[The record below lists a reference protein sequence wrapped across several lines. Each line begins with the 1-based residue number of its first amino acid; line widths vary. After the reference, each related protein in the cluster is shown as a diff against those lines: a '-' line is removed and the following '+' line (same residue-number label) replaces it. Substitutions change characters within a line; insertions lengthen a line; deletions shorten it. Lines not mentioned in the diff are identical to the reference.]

1 MNKTVKILLVSIVA
15 FAASWIA
22 YLTLI
27 GSNFDQQAKK
37 LQKVFLQQE
46 KKLEKHLTNFEK
58 ISQRKTDLWE
68 NEYLNEHD
76 FLSLCYQEENLVF
89 WNSNKAPEDKLL
101 DIKQSKSIVDLN
113 NGIYYLMTSSI
124 DEKLFISGFK
134 IQSDYYY
141 SNEYLQK
148 KLEPPFNLS
157 HEVDLKIN
165 QPGGFEIKNS
175 RGNTVFYLTPRNI
188 QQISTIGEIIIFFSF
203 FIGFVLF
210 WYAVGLFSRNNFS
223 NFFAK
228 FFIYPGIILIFE
240 YLRVKY
246 QVFSFFEDLTLFTPD
261 LFAASEWF
269 SNLGTTIISLSVFVL
284 VIFHFA
290 TVTNS
295 IKYNRQNRNL
305 FVFTFLLFY
314 FLFFGFAYMV
324 NFIVENL
331 VLNSNISFEFDNIF
345 SINIYSVIGLL
356 SVAIIFFI
364 YIFFLQI
371 LFKRLSEVLSV
382 NKLAVIVF
390 ISGIIFWLYNW
401 FVLSNLFYFGIW
413 PLIINLLALYIS
425 LNKDKFFG
433 TFLTVL
439 SFSIISFFI
448 FSSLTNIDEKQRRK
462 LFADQLI
469 SDKDLNLEL
478 DFNYVE
484 EQIRSSDKLITM
496 LKEKQ
501 TISSKQFI
509 NTLEKCCVSDLNDSY
524 DIQVHVFDEKGE
536 NLLDYAAN
544 QHEKRDFFENAI
556 SHHGE
561 LSEVNEHLYFIL
573 DYFERFSYIGKIDI
587 INGGDFFTLYLAFR
601 SKKIPEEIGIPRLLM
616 NSTAF
621 IQGDLENYAIARYSN
636 ERLMMRFG
644 NYIFP
649 TQKETLL
656 EQFESTSGFIT
667 EENNSFYIR
676 KGDYG
681 QLLVILKPTKNF
693 FEHLTLF
700 SYLFIFYSV
709 IVLIIYLSN
718 GKVTADNIKDLT
730 LSLKIRIV
738 LISLVVFSFVIFGIV
753 TGVFVE
759 KQYGNFTNDNLSEK
773 LHSVH
778 IEVNQKLGDKSEL
791 DKELLGTYMQYILK
805 KFSKV
810 FVTDINLYDNNG
822 KLLASSQPNLFDKG
836 IRAKRINSKA
846 YKALD
851 KNKKSE
857 FIHTENLGN
866 LSFYAAYKPLL
877 NNKNEQLGFL
887 NLQHFSKQRDYEN
900 QISGFLV
907 TIINI
912 AVLLLIITLIVALII
927 SNWITKPLK
936 LIQQSFKSIDFGKS
950 NKPIDYPNK
959 DEIGA
964 LVEDY
969 NKKLIDLEYK
979 ALQLAR
985 SERETAWRE
994 MAKQVAHEIKNPLT
1008 PMRLRLQQFE
1018 RIFNSNDPNAPEK
1031 FKKLSASL
1039 IEQIDGLTKIAN
1051 EFSSFAKLPKA
1062 NEEKMDI
1069 IPVLES
1075 CISVFQSESTTINFQ
1090 SNIDEAIVFADKD
1103 LMIRVFNNILKNAIQ
1118 ATPEERLP
1126 IIEVKVNRE
1135 DQYILLSFKDNGVGI
1150 SREEESKIFV
1160 PNFTTKS
1167 TGAGLGLA
1175 MVKQIV
1181 QNHNGEIWFK
1191 NNDDIGTTFF
1201 VRLPASQEDE

>member
-1 MNKTVKILLVSIVA
+1 MNKTVKILLISIVA
-15 FAASWIA
+15 FAASWII

-27 GSNFDQQAKK
+27 GSNFDQQAKRF
-37 LQKVFLQQE
+37 QKVFLLQE
-46 KKLEKHLTNFEK
+46 KKLEKHLSNVEN
-58 ISQRKTDLWE
+58 ISTRKSDSWE
-68 NEYLNEHD
+68 NNYLNEHE
-76 FLSLCYQEENLVF
+76 FLTLCYQGDDLIF
-89 WNSNKAPEDKLL
+89 WNSNKMPEDKLQ
-101 DIKQSKSIVDLN
+101 DIKDGKRIVDLE
-113 NGIYYLMTSSI
+113 NGVYYLMISTL
-124 DEKLFISGFK
+124 DEKRFITGFK

-141 SNEYLQK
+141 NNEYLQK
-148 KLEPPFNLS
+148 KLQPPFNLS
-157 HEVDLKIN
+157 HEVDLNIR
-165 QPGGFEIKNS
+165 QSDGFEIKNNL
-175 RGNTVFYLTPRNI
+175 GDTLFYLTPRNI
-188 QQISTIGEIIIFFSF
+188 QQISTTGEMMIFFSF
-203 FIGFVLF
+203 FIGFILF
-210 WYAVGLFSRNNFS
+210 WYVLGLFTRNNFS
-223 NFFAK
+223 NFFARLL
-228 FFIYPGIILIFE
+228 FYPVVILIFE
-240 YLRVKY
+240 YIRVKY
-246 QVFSFFEDLTLFTPD
+246 NVFSFFEDLTLFTPD

-269 SNLGTTIISLSVFVL
+269 SNLGTTIFSLSIFVL
-284 VIFHFA
+284 VIYHCASVIA
-290 TVTNS
+290 T
-295 IKYNRQNRNL
+295 IEYDKKKRNL
-305 FVFTFLLFY
+305 FNFIFLLFY
-314 FLFFGFAYMV
+314 FLFFGFAFLV
-324 NFIVENL
+324 NFIIENL

-345 SINIYSVIGLL
+345 SINIYSIIALL
-356 SVAIIFFI
+356 AVAILFFI
-364 YIFFLQI
+364 YIFFLQT
-371 LFKRLSEVLSV
+371 LFKRLSEVLAI
-382 NKLAVIVF
+382 NKLAVLVF
-390 ISGIIFWLYNW
+390 ISGVVFWLYNW

-413 PLIINLLALYIS
+413 PLVINLLALFIS
-425 LNKDKFFG
+425 LKKDKFFG

-469 SDKDLNLEL
+469 TDKDLNLEL
-478 DFNYVE
+478 DFNFVE
-484 EQIRSSDKLITM
+484 EQIKSNDDLLKM
-496 LKEKQ
+496 LKDEQ

-509 NTLEKCCVSDLNDSY
+509 NTLEKCCVSELNDYY
-524 DIQVHVFDEKGE
+524 DIQVHVFNDKGE
-536 NLLDYAAN
+536 NMLDYAAN
-544 QHEKRDFFENAI
+544 QHEKKDFFDDAI
-556 SHHGE
+556 SQHGE
-561 LSEVNEHLYFIL
+561 ISEVNEHLYFIL
-573 DYFERFSYIGKIDI
+573 DYFDRFSYIGKVEI
-587 INGGDFFTLYLAFR
+587 INGGNYYTLYLAFR

-644 NYIFP
+644 NYNFP
-649 TQKETLL
+649 TQKQKLL
-656 EQFESTSGFIT
+656 EQFDSKKGFLT

-681 QLLVILKPTKNF
+681 QLLVIMQPTKNF

-709 IVLIIYLSN
+709 VVLIIYLSN
-718 GKVTADNIKDLT
+718 GKVNADNIKDLT

-791 DKELLGTYMQYILK
+791 DRELLGTYMQYILK
-805 KFSKV
+805 KFSTV
-810 FVTDINLYDNNG
+810 FVTDINLYDNKG
-822 KLLASSQPNLFDKG
+822 GLLASSQPNLFDKG
-836 IRAKRINSKA
+836 IRAERINPKA
-846 YKALD
+846 FRALD
-851 KNKKSE
+851 KKKKSE
-857 FIHTENLGN
+857 FIHTEKLGD

-912 AVLLLIITLIVALII
+912 AVLLLIITLIVALVI

-950 NKPIDYPNK
+950 NKPIEYPNK

-1062 NEEKMDI
+1062 NEEKIDI

-1075 CISVFQSESTTINFQ
+1075 CISVFQSETTTITFQ
-1090 SNIDEAIVFADKD
+1090 SNIDKAIVFADKD

-1118 ATPEERLP
+1118 ATPEERSP

-1135 DQYILLSFKDNGVGI
+1135 DEYILLSFKDNGIGI
-1150 SREEESKIFV
+1150 KREEESKIFV

-1181 QNHNGEIWFK
+1181 QNHNGEIWFN
-1191 NNDDIGTTFF
+1191 NNDEVGTTFF
-1201 VRLPASQEDE
+1201 VRLTVSGG